1 MAQLLS
7 YRRVKHGRPAKMKV
21 LADDLPRASWLDR
34 LSPSQF
40 ILLVSASALV
50 AVIVGSSA
58 ASPENNRVVQQ
69 QLSALASAI
78 ADKWSELTPPAK
90 LSPVVKT
97 PQSITR
103 PKIIEVAR
111 SKSSGCHP
119 SYSPCVPIVSDV
131 DCDGGAGNGPA
142 FTGRVQVIGSDVYGL
157 DRDGDGIGCE

>member
-1 MAQLLS
+1 MAGLLS

-21 LADDLPRASWLDR
+21 LSEDLPRASWLDR
-34 LSPSQF
+34 LTSSQF
-40 ILLVSASALV
+40 ITLVSAGALV

-58 ASPENNRVVQQ
+58 GNPENTRAVQQ
-69 QLSALASAI
+69 QMSALASAI
-78 ADKWSELTPPAK
+78 ADKWSEAAPREKP
-90 LSPVVKT
+90 SPVEKK

-103 PKIIEVAR
+103 PKVIEIAR

-119 SYSPCVPIVSDV
+119 SYSPCVPIISDV
-131 DCDGGAGNGPA
+131 DCDGGEGNGPA